1 MSWWAL
7 AKGQAGRFLT
17 LVSSGLPREVGE
29 HGSGQ
34 RAEAESGRPSSWPTK
49 TDLGEHMQHDEG
61 EDVATS
67 RRDFLKMAGSGAVA
81 LGLGATAAAGADRAA
96 AGQSSSLAS
105 GGVGARRPYNILF
118 IVTDQERFFR
128 SGELPA
134 GYGLPAHDRLRQ
146 RGTTFLNH
154 RINSCV
160 CTPSRSVLYTG
171 QHIQH
176 TRMFDNTNFPW
187 IGSMSTDIRTVGH
200 MLRDAGYYTAYK
212 GKWHL
217 TKEFE
222 TVNKLGA
229 PPVRIFTREMEAY
242 GFSDYF
248 GIGDII
254 AHTQGGYLHDG
265 VIASM
270 GVSWLRGTGRE
281 LAAAGRPW
289 FLAVNLVNPHD
300 VMFYDTDAPGTA
312 VQSRRGLTHVARDPV
327 DPLYAKQWDFQLP
340 GNHAQPLDAPGR
352 PAAHRDF
359 LRSHDALVGEIP
371 NETAR
376 WRRRH
381 NYYLNCLRD
390 VDRNV
395 ASVLAELD
403 AAGLTD
409 STIVILTADHGDM
422 DGAHQLH
429 AKGAVAYREQNH
441 VPLVIAHPD
450 FPGGGQC
457 SAVTSHLDIAPTL
470 VGLTGVAPEKRAA
483 ITRGL
488 PGKDFSG
495 LLAAPERAASDAVRE
510 GTLFN
515 YNMFAYLD
523 GDFLYKAVAYLDD
536 GGKPD
541 PLKSAGIVPDMMKRG
556 AVRSVFDGRYVLS
569 RYFSPKQHN
578 RPTTLEELYRL
589 NDVELFD
596 TRDDPLEM
604 NNLGLRGGSH
614 RELVLAMNEKLNR
627 LIDAEVGEDRGQMLP
642 GGIDAGWEVT
652 PETMAP

>member
-1 MSWWAL
+1 M
-7 AKGQAGRFLT
+7 
-17 LVSSGLPREVGE
+17 E
-29 HGSGQ
+29 
-34 RAEAESGRPSSWPTK
+34 
-49 TDLGEHMQHDEG
+49 HDEG
-61 EDVATS
+61 PKALAS
-67 RRDFLKMAGSGAVA
+67 RRDFLRIAGSGAMA
-81 LGLGATAAAGADRAA
+81 LGLGVSAAPSTEASASRDSAP
-96 AGQSSSLAS
+96 SAS
-105 GGVGARRPYNILF
+105 GEALRPGPYNILL
-118 IVTDQERFFR
+118 ILTDQERFFR
-128 SGELPA
+128 PGELPT
-134 GYGLPAHDRLRQ
+134 GYNLPAHERLRK
-146 RGTTFLNH
+146 RGTTFVNH
-154 RINSCV
+154 RIDSCV

-187 IGSMSTDIRTVGH
+187 ISSMSTEIRTVGH

-229 PPVRIFTREMEAY
+229 PPIKIFTNEMEAY

-248 GIGDII
+248 GVGDII

-270 GVSWLRGTGRE
+270 GVSWLRGEGRE
-281 LAAAGRPW
+281 LAAEGKPW

-300 VMFYDTDAPGTA
+300 VMYYDTDAPGTP
-312 VQSRRGLTHVARDPV
+312 VQSQRGLTHVARDPV
-327 DPLYAKQWDFQLP
+327 DPLYAKQWDFRLP
-340 GNHAQPLDAPGR
+340 PNHGQPLNAPGR

-371 NETAR
+371 NQTAR

-390 VDRNV
+390 VDRNI
-395 ASVLAELD
+395 AIVLAELD
-403 AAGLTD
+403 AGGLAD
-409 STIVILTADHGDM
+409 RTIVILTADHGDM

-429 AKGAVAYREQNH
+429 AKGAVSYREQNQ
-441 VPLVIAHPD
+441 VPLIIAHPAY
-450 FPGGGQC
+450 PGGKQC
-457 SAVTSHLDIAPTL
+457 RAITSHLDIAPTL
-470 VGLTGVAPEKRAA
+470 IALTGVAPDKRAA
-483 ITRGL
+483 IVKGL

-495 LLAAPERAASDAVRE
+495 LLDAPDRAEISAVRE
-510 GTLFN
+510 GALFN

-523 GDFLYKAVAYLDD
+523 GDFLNKAVDYIKK

-541 PLKSAGIVPDMMKRG
+541 QLKSAGIVPDMMKRG
-556 AVRSVFDGRYVLS
+556 AVRSVYDGRYVFA

-578 RPTTLEELYRL
+578 RPTTLEDIYRF

-596 TRDDPLEM
+596 ARADPLEM
-604 NNLGLRGGSH
+604 NNLGVSGKQNRD
-614 RELVLAMNEKLNR
+614 LVVAMNEKLNR
-627 LIDAEVGEDRGQMLP
+627 LIDTEVGEDRGQMLP
-642 GGIDAGWEVT
+642 GGSDAGWEVT